1 MRYFTILIFTT
12 LWVLNSYAQ
21 EFGTHWVS
29 YPFPNDSSEILYR
42 KIYHLD
48 QKPLKAEIN
57 IASGGN
63 TRLYINERNAT
74 PSIFNE
80 GARDSILLMQTWNF
94 MAGIQTLFL
103 FIIKQTKHG
112 GANP

>member
-57 IASGGN
+57 MASGEIPAY
-63 TRLYINERNAT
+63 T
-74 PSIFNE
+74 S
-80 GARDSILLMQTWNF
+80 
-94 MAGIQTLFL
+94 
-103 FIIKQTKHG
+103 TKEMLRQ
-112 GANP
+112 AFSTKEPETASF